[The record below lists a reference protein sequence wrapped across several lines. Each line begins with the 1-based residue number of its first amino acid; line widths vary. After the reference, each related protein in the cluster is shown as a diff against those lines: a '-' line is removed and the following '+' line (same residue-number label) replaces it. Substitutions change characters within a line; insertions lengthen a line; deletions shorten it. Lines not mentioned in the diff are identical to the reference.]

1 MCREFQKWYAQHE
14 LQGKSETASVD
25 LRLTIVKPL
34 GAQWLISLCDYFK
47 GKPDIVR
54 NGFRYIKDYLDN
66 DIHSNR
72 IILIMTFIV
81 IADKCV

>member
-1 MCREFQKWYAQHE
+1 MRREFQKWYAQQFYDQ
-14 LQGKSETASVD
+14 LQGNSETASVD

-54 NGFRYIKDYLDN
+54 NGFHYIKDYLDN
-66 DIHSNR
+66 DIHSNS
-72 IILIMTFIV
+72 
-81 IADKCV
+81 